1 MLLVCHHHIERN
13 DGIHSSG
20 FYLSSLAL
28 GRQSDS
34 HSIYAMTCDA
44 CILQHTS
51 NSVESHLHEK
61 STNPKVLIC
70 SMKDLQQ
77 RYITLAT
84 YLFFLTF

>member
-20 FYLSSLAL
+20 FYLSSFAL

-44 CILQHTS
+44 CILLHTS
-51 NSVESHLHEK
+51 NSVGSYLHEK
-61 STNPKVLIC
+61 STIPKVLIC